1 MGGHYILFTSLW
13 KMYKKMYMYSLFE
26 WSIFKTEAIE
36 KKSLS
41 FQNIPLSKHPYIL
54 S

>member
-13 KMYKKMYMYSLFE
+13 KMYMYSLFE
-26 WSIFKTEAIE
+26 TWVVNFQNWSNK

-41 FQNIPLSKHPYIL
+41 FQNIPLSKNPYIL